1 MIRAV
6 LLALVLALTG
16 CAHAGPNG
24 LTDNGC
30 PLIPMECM

>member
-1 MIRAV
+1 MIRAI
-6 LLALVLALTG
+6 LLALLLCG

-30 PLIPMECM
+30 PIIPMECQ